1 MRETWN
7 WLSSLDAEF
16 LFLLGL
22 PFAVALPGLA
32 KVAFEAKDEPRADKK
47 STP

>member
-7 WLSSLDAEF
+7 WLTSLDAGF

-22 PFAVALPGLA
+22 PFAVALLGLA
-32 KVAFEAKDEPRADKK
+32 KVAFEAKDESSDDKQ